1 MTDSLGTNPQEE
13 RNRSDDP
20 SSKPDDPGAYVGNQ
34 PERQAET
41 IPGGVLPD
49 DERVAAHST
58 QRAPGHDDSEEPPD
72 RRQAGQSH

>member
-1 MTDSLGTNPQEE
+1 MTDAIGRNPQED
-13 RNRSDDP
+13 RNLAGDP
-20 SSKPDDPGAYVGNQ
+20 SEADPGAYVGNQ

-58 QRAPGHDDSEEPPD
+58 YREPGHDDSDEPPD
-72 RRQAGQSH
+72 RREAGQSR

>member
-20 SSKPDDPGAYVGNQ
+20 SPKPDDPGAYVGNQ
-34 PERQAET
+34 PERQAE
-41 IPGGVLPD
+41 IDPAGVLPD

-58 QRAPGHDDSEEPPD
+58 QRAPGHTTLRSRRLSEGI
-72 RRQAGQSH
+72 GQSR